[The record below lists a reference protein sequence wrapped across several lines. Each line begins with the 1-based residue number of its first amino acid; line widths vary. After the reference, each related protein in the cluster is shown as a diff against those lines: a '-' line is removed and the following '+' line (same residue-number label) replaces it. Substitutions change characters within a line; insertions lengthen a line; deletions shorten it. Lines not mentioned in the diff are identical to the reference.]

1 MSKVTTPRRDPVP
14 NVAVIG
20 AGISGLFAARTLN
33 DHGMKVT
40 VFEKSRGVGG
50 RMSTRSIGERG
61 SGRTFDHGAQY
72 FTARDPRFIRYV
84 DSWIEQ
90 GVVGKW
96 PDSELGSDQKIV
108 VIENGTIKSE
118 SNTAE
123 RFVGIPTMNSIC
135 KHLARDIDV
144 HTQTRVAEI
153 IKIEG
158 GVQLL
163 SESGDSLGKFDRL
176 IVTAPTAQAAEL
188 LAGFPKLAE
197 KISAIQMNPCWATMV
212 VFESPLTE
220 QWTGVFLHGSFL
232 SWAARNST
240 KPGRKRDAEHLVI
253 HANSEW
259 TADHWEDDP
268 QEVAQAMLAEFWR
281 VSGLPQVGH
290 DHLQSHRW
298 KYAIPVQPSEERCFT
313 DDSGIAIACGDWASG
328 SRVEGAFLSGMA
340 AAGQILG
347 TLSAAQ
353 SNRPQQTHLF

>member
-20 AGISGLFAARTLN
+20 AGISGLFAARTLS

-220 QWTGVFLHGSFL
+220 QWTGAFLHGSFL

-253 HANSEW
+253 HAKPEW

-281 VSGLPQVGH
+281 VSGLSQVGH

-340 AAGQILG
+340 AAGRILG
-347 TLSAAQ
+347 TLSPAH
-353 SNRPQQTHLF
+353 SDRPQQTDLF